1 MRRGFFITFEGGE
14 GCGKSTHIR
23 LLSEYFAGMG
33 RECVV
38 TREPGG
44 TPLSEKIRE
53 LLLDAREGAGM
64 SARTEIL
71 LFEAA
76 RAEHVDK
83 LIRPSLDAGKIVICD
98 RFYDST
104 SAYQGAARAIDSE
117 SVDFL
122 NSFAAGSRCARLDR
136 GFGHRPPRGARP
148 RAFEG
153 RRGARQN
160 GVGEAR
166 ILPKGARGF
175 SMPRPPPS
183 RTRFA
188 VVDSSGDKAE
198 TFEKILRAVEGRLP

>member
-44 TPLSEKIRE
+44 TSLSEKIRE

-122 NSFAAGSRCARLDR
+122 NSAAPDLTVVLDIDPREGLARARSRDGGVPDRMGSERLEFYQKVRDGFLCLARRCPD
-136 GFGHRPPRGARP
+136 
-148 RAFEG
+148 
-153 RRGARQN
+153 
-160 GVGEAR
+160 
-166 ILPKGARGF
+166 
-175 SMPRPPPS
+175 
-183 RTRFA
+183 RFA